1 MNEHAAPLLEAAE
14 EVLHGSGRLAGDVP
28 DRVRVGVDLG
38 TATMVLLVAD
48 SSGRPLAGRMRRAT
62 VVRDGL
68 VVDFIGAVDILE
80 AMKGDVE
87 AELGISLTQAASGYP
102 PGVAPA
108 EVQAIAH
115 VLGNAGLDCTELI
128 DEPTAANRV
137 LGISDGVVVDIGGG
151 TTGIAIF
158 QDGEVAYTADEAT
171 GGTHFDLVI
180 AGGLGIEVEEAR
192 QMKET
197 AAQQTRL
204 MGSIRPVIEKVG
216 AIIRRHIEGW
226 PVNQIYLVGGTAEF
240 NGLPAVIADYTGLPV
255 TLAPHAQLVT
265 PLGITLAAS
274 DQAVLPVTSTVVSWS
289 RS

>member
-1 MNEHAAPLLEAAE
+1 MNEHAGPLLEVAAE
-14 EVLHGSGRLAGDVP
+14 VLGGSGRPTNGP
-28 DRVRVGVDLG
+28 PERVRVGVDLG
-38 TATMVLLVAD
+38 TATMVLLVTDPA
-48 SSGRPLAGRMRRAT
+48 GRPLAGRMRRAT

-87 AELGISLTQAASGYP
+87 AELGISLTHAASGYP

-115 VLGNAGLDCTELI
+115 VLGNAGLVCTELI
-128 DEPTAANRV
+128 DEPSAANRV

-158 QDGEVAYTADEAT
+158 QDGTVAYTADEAT

-192 QMKET
+192 QMKESP
-197 AAQQTRL
+197 AQQARL

-216 AIIRRHIEGW
+216 AIIRRHIDGW
-226 PVNQIYLVGGTAEF
+226 PVDQIYLVGGTAEF
-240 NGLPAVIADYTGLPV
+240 KGLPAVIADFTGLPV
-255 TLAPHAQLVT
+255 SLAPHAQLVT
-265 PLGITLAAS
+265 PLGIAWAAADEAMEPVVSTLA
-274 DQAVLPVTSTVVSWS
+274 SWS

>member
-1 MNEHAAPLLEAAE
+1 MDEHAGPLLEVAAE
-14 EVLHGSGRLAGDVP
+14 VLDSSNRSTGDVP
-28 DRVRVGVDLG
+28 ERVRVGVDLG
-38 TATMVLLVAD
+38 TATMVLLVTD
-48 SSGRPLAGRMRRAT
+48 LSGRPVAGRIRQAT

-87 AELGISLTQAASGYP
+87 AELGISLTHAASGYP

-108 EVQAIAH
+108 EVQAISH
-115 VLGNAGLDCTELI
+115 VLGNAGLTCTDLI

-158 QDGEVAYTADEAT
+158 QGGEVTYTADEAT

-192 QMKET
+192 QMKEDP
-197 AAQQTRL
+197 AQQPRL
-204 MGSIRPVIEKVG
+204 MGSVRPVIEKVG
-216 AIIRRHIEGW
+216 SIVRRHIEGW

-240 NGLPAVIADYTGLPV
+240 GGLPAVMADFTGLPV

-265 PLGITLAAS
+265 PLGIAWAAADEATLPIESTLA
-274 DQAVLPVTSTVVSWS
+274 SWS
-289 RS
+289 RA